1 MALLILLGIA
11 AIVGVATGLAKRKSD
26 QITADV
32 LSRSVP
38 MMRAMGVVWTN
49 RAAQIRAE
57 NADRAVT
64 RRGRSFIEFD
74 LGNGRTRHVA
84 TIEPLH
90 TRTGTEIDTA
100 WGAAVSPWQY
110 QAADCDYTARIKAAF
125 NGAPLL
131 QFTDK
136 TSGAWVTLQPQ
147 QLNWS
152 NNLNSVQM
160 ISAVQGVFASLT
172 GDMARWTG
180 AYGAGRHFEYQ
191 NHPKRL
197 IKRLILDTAPPAPS
211 SSIISGGNP
220 VLQLQFLF
228 AWSANATVWLDGA
241 EWDKSTTKTTA
252 GSIEFRVGGEVVYR
266 FDAPWASDAS
276 GMNTTAGL
284 LRVRKAGNNLY
295 AEVRIPYA
303 WLQAAVY
310 PVVVDPTLTLQPD
323 AAAGKD
329 ELITSFQPTFND
341 GVNPL
346 LAIGRVGGIN
356 NDRTLIQFDLST
368 IPVGATVTSAVLSL
382 YCTNDNA
389 STGSNFTVHRMVRAW
404 LEGTGNY
411 AATGDGATWN
421 TYDGV
426 NNWQTAG
433 AGGAL
438 DSEAASI
445 GSRAFT
451 AAETLNEFK
460 NWSLAPAK
468 VQEWI
473 SGALANNGM
482 LLKSDN
488 EVNDTS
494 YYFAASDH
502 GTAGIRP
509 KLVIEYTE
517 PVGGG
522 SSRRWLPLMVAR
534 RCRG

>member
-1 MALLILLGIA
+1 M
-11 AIVGVATGLAKRKSD
+11 
-26 QITADV
+26 
-32 LSRSVP
+32 
-38 MMRAMGVVWTN
+38 N

-74 LGNGRTRHVA
+74 LGGGRTWHVA

-90 TRTGTEIDTA
+90 TRAGTEMDTA

-110 QAADCDYTARIKAAF
+110 QAVDCDYAALIKATF
-125 NGAPLL
+125 SNAPLL
-131 QFTDK
+131 QFTEK

-147 QLNWS
+147 ALNWT
-152 NNLNSVQM
+152 NDLAQIQQ
-160 ISAVQGVFASLT
+160 ISAVQGVAASLT
-172 GDMARWTG
+172 DDTARWTG

-197 IKRLILDTAPPAPS
+197 IKRLILDAAPPAPAAY
-211 SSIISGGNP
+211 ILSGGNP

-241 EWDKSTTKTTA
+241 EWDKSTAKTTA

-276 GMNTTAGL
+276 GENTIGENTTAGL

-295 AEVRIPYA
+295 TEVRIPYA

-323 AAAGKD
+323 AAEGKD
-329 ELITSFQPTFND
+329 GHITSLQPTFNN

-346 LAIGRVGGIN
+346 IAIGRVGGNN

-368 IPVGATVTSAVLSL
+368 IPVGSTVTSAVLSL
-382 YCTNDNA
+382 YCTHDNA
-389 STGSNFTVHRMVRAW
+389 STGSNFTVHRMVRGW
-404 LEGTGNY
+404 VEGTGNY
-411 AATGDGATWN
+411 APTGDGATWN
-421 TYDGV
+421 TYNGA

-460 NWSLAPAK
+460 AWNLTPAK

-473 SGALANNGM
+473 SGAFDNNGM
-482 LLKSDN
+482 LMKSDN
-488 EVNDTS
+488 EVNNTS
-494 YYFAASDH
+494 YYFGSSDYATAAY
-502 GTAGIRP
+502 RP
-509 KLVIEYTE
+509 KLVIEYTL
-517 PVGGG
+517 PAAGLLLQLQNHGVLNGGM
-522 SSRRWLPLMVAR
+522 L
-534 RCRG
+534 